1 MTTERQ
7 KEQSVKG
14 GTQSSEIGEFG
25 KRDGASLKAVRT
37 RGRGE

>member
-1 MTTERQ
+1 MATERQ

-14 GTQSSEIGEFG
+14 GTQSSEIGEFR